1 MKFAYIADSE
11 GFPGSPSGVV
21 AGVVEVGGGTVEVV
35 GGESVELVGGGTV
48 VIGSDSFSVPKINLI
63 LF

>member
-1 MKFAYIADSE
+1 MEFAYIADSE
-11 GFPGSPSGVV
+11 GFPGFPSGVV
-21 AGVVEVGGGTVEVV
+21 AGVVEVGGGTV
-35 GGESVELVGGGTV
+35 V